1 MPSLDTN
8 VLVRLIVEDDAAQ
21 SAAALAAISAA
32 VRRGQALHVPVTV
45 VLELEWVLRSRYRF
59 DAAQIGQTLADLL
72 SSADVGL
79 AEERAVEAA
88 LERYRSGKAAD
99 FADCLHAALA
109 AESGYSPLLTFDVDA
124 ARLAG
129 VKLIA

>member
-21 SAAALAAISAA
+21 SAAALAAISAP
-32 VRRGQALHVPVTV
+32 VRRGQSLHVPVTV

-59 DAAQIGQTLADLL
+59 DPAQIGQTLADLL
-72 SSADVGL
+72 SSADVAL

-88 LERYRSGKAAD
+88 LGRYRGGKAAN

-109 AESGYSPLLTFDVDA
+109 AESGHSPLLTFDTDA
-124 ARLAG
+124 AKLAG